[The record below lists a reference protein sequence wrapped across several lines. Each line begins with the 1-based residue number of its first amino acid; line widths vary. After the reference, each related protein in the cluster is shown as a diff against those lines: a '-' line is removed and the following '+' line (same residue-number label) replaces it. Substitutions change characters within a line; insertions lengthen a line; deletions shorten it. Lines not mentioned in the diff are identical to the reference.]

1 MNKHY
6 KFVVSGF
13 LFLGLLMMP
22 ALSFMSANSAW
33 AHGDQLGADESDGA
47 AQEEEK
53 GPHGGSVVVFGE
65 SHLEFTVDHASGEI
79 ILYLLDKDLNAIPM
93 PENYTGVIYINLAD
107 GSKKTV
113 DLERGTE
120 GPVSHLEADTDINE
134 IGQFKAV
141 VSIKYGE
148 QHDNFRFSW
157 TPDAHA
163 LGDSE

>member
-6 KFVVSGF
+6 KLVLSGL
-13 LFLGLLMMP
+13 LFLGLFMMP
-22 ALSFMSANSAW
+22 ALSFMSSNTAW
-33 AHGDQLGADESDGA
+33 AHGDQLGADEGDEA

-65 SHLEFTVDHASGEI
+65 NHLEFTVDHASGEI
-79 ILYLLDKDLNAIPM
+79 ILYLLDKDLKAVSM

-107 GSKKTV
+107 GLKKTV

-120 GPVSHLEADTDINE
+120 GPVPHLEADTDINE
-134 IGQFKAV
+134 IGPFKAV
-141 VSIKYGE
+141 VSIKYGDHHE
-148 QHDNFRFSW
+148 NFRFNW

-163 LGDSE
+163 HGKSE